1 MTWGLVEF
9 ADRLACLVTGFPDH
23 TPRKSDVGTSG
34 PAPITAQPL
43 APCDLLAERD
53 KLRAK
58 WRKAILR
65 KNSKEA
71 CSIER
76 EMRALTARI
85 LQQQMEA

>member
-1 MTWGLVEF
+1 MTWDLVEF
-9 ADRLACLVTGFPDH
+9 ADRLACLVTGSPDP
-23 TPRKSDVGTSG
+23 TPRKSDGVTSG

-43 APCDLLAERD
+43 TPCDLLAERD
-53 KLRAK
+53 RLRAK

-85 LQQQMEA
+85 LQC

>member
-1 MTWGLVEF
+1 MTWGLAGYVVRLR
-9 ADRLACLVTGFPDH
+9 RLASDCPDP
-23 TPRKSDVGTSG
+23 TPRKSDVVTSG

-43 APCDLLAERD
+43 TPCDLLAERD

-65 KNSKEA
+65 KNSREA

-85 LQQQMEA
+85 LQC